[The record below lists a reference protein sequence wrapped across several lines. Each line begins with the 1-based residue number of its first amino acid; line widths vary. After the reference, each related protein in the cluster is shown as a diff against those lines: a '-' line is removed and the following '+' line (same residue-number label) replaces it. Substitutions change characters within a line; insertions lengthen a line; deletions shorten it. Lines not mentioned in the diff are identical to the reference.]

1 MVKSGAA
8 SMAALFAGVSVS
20 ATLVIARRV
29 SQRGLLEARRG
40 VRTMVPIPAHL
51 ARRAE
56 TQAAASVRQWA
67 VQQQQRYTRDAAAKA
82 ASSSDSNGEQT
93 AASSSASSSASA
105 DTPSSSSSSSSTIP
119 SGAQVVGARLPVPAA
134 PGTGTKVRVS
144 QPSCTTSTVC
154 KLNDEHLLHFA
165 LSDSCGSVQHSSWQ
179 AGLVQV
185 FPLLQGGAPSV
196 ASPQVDSAAKHARPQ
211 C

>member
-105 DTPSSSSSSSSTIP
+105 DTPSPSSSSSSTIP

-144 QPSCTTSTVC
+144 QPSCATSTAC
-154 KLNDEHLLHFA
+154 KLNEHLLHFA
-165 LSDSCGSVQHSSWQ
+165 LSDSCGSIQHSSWQ

-185 FPLLQGGAPSV
+185 LPLLQGGASSL